1 MIEIVC
7 EKGKGEAADNAGRS
21 DAFKMPK
28 NLRQVGNPPA
38 SNRIYIE
45 DYVVTYL
52 NYIARPGSTE
62 VRGAVLVG
70 EKKTTEQGDAVFIS
84 GAVDAQNIEFDMNE
98 CRFTE
103 EIWSEIYEEIKDY
116 FPDLTV
122 VGWFLSRMGFST
134 AINDRIEKLHIDNF
148 PGSDKVLYVTDS
160 LESEDAFY
168 VYERG
173 QMVRQKGYYIYYAKN
188 EQMKNYI
195 ISKRGEE
202 NTEEKNDIRRKD
214 SELLKS
220 YREKNKQLQE
230 ERENSVGLGY
240 VAGGFLALAVLA
252 MGVTIAGNYKKMQN
266 MEVSINRLELT
277 SDATETNTAAAAT
290 IITPEELVKADE
302 EASISIKGETDG
314 GNVQTGEKNNADGD
328 GQAVSGGEYGTA
340 DDAMAASAASGN
352 NQIEDNISEGLE
364 GQVVDAADDTAENS
378 VGGIQTAE
386 TADSDA
392 KEENSDASQEAS
404 SSGSINVTT
413 VGDKVMYRVKH
424 GDTLTSIALAY
435 YGSISYVDDIATANS
450 IGEEYIIYEGENIFL
465 PNID

>member
-7 EKGKGEAADNAGRS
+7 ERENGENSNGTMQDE
-21 DAFKMPK
+21 KLKLPK

-38 SNRIYIE
+38 GRRIYIE
-45 DYVVTYL
+45 DYGVTYL

-70 EKKTTEQGDAVFIS
+70 EKRSTEQGEAIFIS

-98 CRFTE
+98 CSFTE
-103 EIWSEIYEEIKDY
+103 EVWSEIYEEIKNN
-116 FPDLTV
+116 FPDLSV

-134 AINDRIEKLHIDNF
+134 AINERIEKLHIDNF

-168 VYERG
+168 MYDKG
-173 QMVRQKGYYIYYAKN
+173 QLVKQKGYYIYYAKN
-188 EQMKNYI
+188 EQMQSYI
-195 ISKRGEE
+195 ISKRGEDD
-202 NTEEKNDIRRKD
+202 TEEKNDIRRKD

-230 ERENSVGLGY
+230 DRENTLGIGY

-277 SDATETNTAAAAT
+277 SDATEINTAVPAT
-290 IITPEELVKADE
+290 VIAPDELEKADE
-302 EASISIKGETDG
+302 EAVVSIKEENAGEIKDSEDEEKYQKAE
-314 GNVQTGEKNNADGD
+314 NDVILEEDQTSDATEE
-328 GQAVSGGEYGTA
+328 GQAVSIDVT
-340 DDAMAASAASGN
+340 SV
-352 NQIEDNISEGLE
+352 DNR
-364 GQVVDAADDTAENS
+364 
-378 VGGIQTAE
+378 
-386 TADSDA
+386 
-392 KEENSDASQEAS
+392 
-404 SSGSINVTT
+404 
-413 VGDKVMYRVKH
+413 VMYKVKH

-435 YGSISYVDDIATANS
+435 YGSIDYVDEIAVENS
-450 IGEEYIIYEGENIFL
+450 IDGDYVIYEGEDIIL
-465 PNID
+465 PSVD